1 MARGRIND
9 RTTANSTINSIGTDS
24 EQRRRE
30 QKLEQL
36 REQLAKERL
45 NRLHELEK
53 QLQTA
58 TNQQVIA
65 DLKQRRLQVEQDIAD
80 IQSAL
85 TLEIANEQYEEELTN
100 KIKLLETARAF
111 EKDIIR
117 QKAVEEQLLELQ
129 KEKYVQLLWRK
140 WTAAP
145 STAPFDRLRDHSGS
159 LRGRRTREPTGTQ
172 DQGAYGDAGPG
183 IL

>member
-111 EKDIIR
+111 EKDIIK

-129 KEKYVQLLWRK
+129 KEKYVLERNGLERK
-140 WTAAP
+140 
-145 STAPFDRLRDHSGS
+145 F
-159 LRGRRTREPTGTQ
+159 REEEIRETPR
-172 DQGAYGDAGPG
+172 
-183 IL
+183 IC